1 MDRESFSAWLKSSFP
16 DAADTYRD
24 TILRSCDRICRYEVD
39 LDEAFRCN
47 QLNDL
52 YALFSYSAEDERR
65 DAPTRHHVP
74 IVGKPKAG
82 TSTLRWALK
91 KYLDFRGVSVVDDA
105 GDKDE
110 EDEEDPSYND
120 EERPFSASDID
131 IDNKEITVFS
141 VLERIKNREITLTP
155 DYQRHDGLW
164 KRRNQSQLIESM
176 LLGIPLPVF
185 YFAIDKDFEDELGLK
200 RQRWQVVDGLQRLCA
215 IRNFM
220 LGEPALLGPS
230 GKTAVK
236 TRVMRLEG
244 MEYLKS
250 LDGKSYEE
258 LPDSL
263 KRTLLEVN
271 LKANIIRKNT
281 PRAVKL
287 NIFRRLNSGGM
298 PLSMQEIRH
307 AMHSPGAAPVLRE
320 MAECEIFKTATQNKV
335 YAKRMGDCEYV
346 NRFLAFYLLGVD
358 KYEGMDAFLDASLD
372 LVDKWNTPG
381 KEEDLRRVNDIKES
395 FCQALEAIWAV
406 LGKNSF
412 VRLEPMRAKIKKTSS
427 RINKALFEVFT
438 VCAARLSAEA
448 RSKFKAMAAEA
459 QDEYRKLFENE
470 DEGGLSDLVATTT
483 GRTSRV
489 RQRYEVVSA
498 YFQKLTG
505 EQIEWK
511 KGLYD

>member
-1 MDRESFSAWLKSSFP
+1 MDKKSFGAWLDKTLP
-16 DAADTYRD
+16 DTTEGYREA
-24 TILRSCDRICRYEVD
+24 IMSRCGRICRHEVD
-39 LDEAFRCN
+39 LDEAFEHG
-47 QLNDL
+47 QLCDL
-52 YALFSYSAEDERR
+52 YALFSYSAEDERQKV
-65 DAPTRHHVP
+65 PPKHHVP
-74 IVGKPKAG
+74 IEGDVRGMSGA
-82 TSTLRWALK
+82 LRRALK
-91 KYLDFRGVSVVDDA
+91 KYMDYRGVSVVDYV
-105 GDKDE
+105 GDDGK
-110 EDEEDPSYND
+110 EDEEDSSYND

-141 VLERIKNREITLTP
+141 VLERIKSHEITLVP
-155 DYQRHDGLW
+155 DYQRKDGLW

-176 LLGIPLPVF
+176 LLGIPLPAF
-185 YFAIDKDFEDELGLK
+185 YFAIDKDFVDELGLR

-220 LGEPALLGPS
+220 VGEPAQADRS
-230 GKTAVK
+230 GQVVVK
-236 TRVMRLEG
+236 PRVMRLEE

-250 LDGKSYEE
+250 LNGKSYEE
-258 LPDSL
+258 LPDAL

-271 LKANIIRKNT
+271 LKANIIRKST

-287 NIFRRLNSGGM
+287 NIFRRLNTGGM

-307 AMHSPGAAPVLRE
+307 AMHSPGAAPVLKE
-320 MAECEIFKTATQNKV
+320 MAEDEIFREATQNKV

-346 NRFLAFYLLGVD
+346 NRFLAFYLLGVE
-358 KYEGMDAFLDASLD
+358 KYEGMDAFLDEALD
-372 LVDKWNTPG
+372 LVDEWAKDE
-381 KEEDLRRVNDIKES
+381 KEGLRRIKDFKAL
-395 FCQALEAIWAV
+395 FCRALEVIWAV
-406 LGKNSF
+406 LRENSF
-412 VRLEPMRAKIKKTSS
+412 VRLEPLRTKTKDTPS

-438 VCAARLSAEA
+438 VCVARLSEEA
-448 RSKFKAMAAEA
+448 RLRYQEKADEARKEYAA
-459 QDEYRKLFENE
+459 LFEDE
-470 DEGGLSDLVATTT
+470 GEGGLSDLVATTT